1 MPLTIIDIVVFN
13 DSKVEMLSKCN
24 ICNEKNYHDITKS
37 SMAFNNDRIIIKF
50 SELTSYGCEKC
61 DRMKPLPNRMLN
73 DIIEYE
79 RK

>member
-1 MPLTIIDIVVFN
+1 MR
-13 DSKVEMLSKCN
+13 
-24 ICNEKNYHDITKS
+24 KNYHDITKS